1 MIIAVDFD
9 GTVVDHR
16 YPDIGP
22 DVPGAREAL
31 HKLVNAGHSLILWTM
46 RSEVHLR
53 EAVCW
58 YADREI
64 PLFGVNNNPDQGGW
78 TSSPKAYAQVY
89 IDDAAY
95 GCPLIH
101 PPDFHRP
108 CVNWAAIRIV

>member
-16 YPDIGP
+16 YPEVGP
-22 DVPGAREAL
+22 DVPGAVEAL
-31 HKLVNAGHSLILWTM
+31 HKLVNASHVLILWTM
-46 RSEVHLR
+46 RSGERLI
-53 EAVCW
+53 EAVRW
-58 YADREI
+58 YSDNGL
-64 PLFGVNNNPDQGGW
+64 PLFGINNNPNQLW
-78 TSSPKAYAQVY
+78 TTSPKAFAHVY